1 MMLRPHLLA
10 ASFSVL
16 ALYAQTAPTLAVD
29 AGASRHPI
37 SPYIYGVNEYS
48 DTGLGSN
55 MHIPVRRFG
64 GDATTSYNWQIDVS
78 NAASDWYFE
87 NYAQY
92 SGTPALPNGS
102 SFDLLHE
109 ADLQTG
115 TLTLGTI
122 SLMD

>member
-48 DTGLGSN
+48 DTGLGSI

-78 NAASDWYFE
+78 NSASDWYFI
-87 NYAQY
+87 NGLQT
-92 SGTPALPNGS
+92 SGSTAALPNGS
-102 SFDLLHE
+102 SFDLFHE

-115 TLTLGTI
+115 TV
-122 SLMD
+122 S